1 MDTII
6 RNARI
11 LTMDDDGTE
20 FNRADLLVQGQK
32 ITALGKNLDIQP
44 RDDLREIDGSG
55 KLVMPGL
62 INAHFHS
69 PGNFLKGA
77 LDSLPLEIF
86 MLYEVP
92 PLSENAAG
100 FSLNYLRTLLGAVEM
115 LKLGVTSVH
124 DDAYY
129 VPVPTHDAID
139 GVMKAYVDS
148 GIRTVATLDQPNVL
162 EYEKYPYLYD
172 LLPDDIRAEMANTPL
187 MSSEDLLDCY
197 RYLIDHWHQA
207 GDGRIRAGVSVSAP
221 QRVTVDYF
229 NSISE
234 LSKRLDLPFNIHIL
248 ETKLQRVLGEVK
260 YRKSLVRYVH
270 DLGLL
275 DERMMV
281 IHAIWTDEDDARL
294 MADAGCSVAHNPVC
308 NLKLGSGVM
317 PWRMLRDHGINIC
330 LGSDEGCSDDTANMW
345 YVGKTAGL
353 VHTISEIDYNTWVKA
368 PEVLWA
374 LIRGG
379 AKAMRM
385 DDKVGKI
392 ATGYQA
398 DLIMLDLNTIAFTP
412 LNDLKRQLIY
422 CENGSSV
429 VMTMVAGQIVVENG
443 RMVTLDEEALKEEI
457 RELMPLAHSKMRHL
471 SESARRLEPYYR
483 EMYLRCAK
491 EDVGMQRRLIEPD

>member
-1 MDTII
+1 
-6 RNARI
+6 
-11 LTMDDDGTE
+11 
-20 FNRADLLVQGQK
+20 
-32 ITALGKNLDIQP
+32 
-44 RDDLREIDGSG
+44 
-55 KLVMPGL
+55 
-62 INAHFHS
+62 
-69 PGNFLKGA
+69 
-77 LDSLPLEIF
+77 
-86 MLYEVP
+86 
-92 PLSENAAG
+92 
-100 FSLNYLRTLLGAVEM
+100 
-115 LKLGVTSVH
+115 
-124 DDAYY
+124 
-129 VPVPTHDAID
+129 
-139 GVMKAYVDS
+139 
-148 GIRTVATLDQPNVL
+148 
-162 EYEKYPYLYD
+162 
-172 LLPDDIRAEMANTPL
+172 
-187 MSSEDLLDCY
+187 
-197 RYLIDHWHQA
+197 
-207 GDGRIRAGVSVSAP
+207 
-221 QRVTVDYF
+221 
-229 NSISE
+229 
-234 LSKRLDLPFNIHIL
+234 
-248 ETKLQRVLGEVK
+248 VLGEVK
-260 YRKSLVRYVH
+260 YGKSLVRYVH

-483 EMYLRCAK
+483 EMYLRCAR
-491 EDVGMQRRLIEPD
+491 EDVGMQRRLIEQD